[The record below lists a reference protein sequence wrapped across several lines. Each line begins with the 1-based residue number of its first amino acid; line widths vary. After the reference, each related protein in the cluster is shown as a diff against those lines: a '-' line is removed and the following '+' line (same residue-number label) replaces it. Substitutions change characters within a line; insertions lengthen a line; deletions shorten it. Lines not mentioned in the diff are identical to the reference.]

1 MRRPQPGKR
10 RHQIN
15 PFVGIQSRC
24 QSCSFARRVDQAQ
37 FIAQPLHT
45 GTGHKN
51 RPFQRVGDFTL
62 DSVGNG
68 GKKTVARS
76 QCFAAGIQYGKA
88 ASAIGAFQHAWREA
102 GLADQGGLLVADQR
116 ADSDGLAQHGG
127 VGGAEICCAVLDLRQ

>member
-1 MRRPQPGKR
+1 MRGAQPGKR
-10 RHQIN
+10 RYQVN

-24 QSCSFARRVDQAQ
+24 QSCSFVCRVDQAQ

-62 DSVGNG
+62 DPVGNG
-68 GKKTVARS
+68 GQQTVARS

-88 ASAIGAFQHAWREA
+88 ASAIGAFQHAWRETC
-102 GLADQGGLLVADQR
+102 LADQRGLLVADQR

-127 VGGAEICCAVLDLRQ
+127 VGGAEIGCTVLHLRQ